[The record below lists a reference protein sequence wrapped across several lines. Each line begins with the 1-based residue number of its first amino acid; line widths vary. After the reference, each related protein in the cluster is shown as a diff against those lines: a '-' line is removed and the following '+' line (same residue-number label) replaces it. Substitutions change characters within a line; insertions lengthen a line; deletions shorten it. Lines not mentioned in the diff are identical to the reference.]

1 MKRRCWQEVCWPEK
15 YFQNI
20 KVEPF
25 FLPIDINPPSER
37 IRYPQKILLSGS
49 CFTEHIGTHLEE
61 MKFDVLQN
69 PNGILFDPLSVAQSL
84 ISYLEPAVYKQDDLF
99 FYNELWQSWK
109 HHGVFSDTS
118 LENALFK
125 INASQKRAHFYLRE
139 ADWLII
145 TLGSAFVYVLKDQ
158 NKNVANCHRAPGNW
172 FTKKLLPIEEMLASM
187 DETLH
192 RLFDE
197 NPKLKV
203 VFTISPVRHIRDG
216 VIENNRSKARLL
228 EVAHQL
234 VNKFNRT
241 SYFPAYELVIDILR
255 DYRFYDKDL
264 VHPNYMATNFVLEK
278 FMEFYVEPESRM
290 LAEEIRKLQI
300 SRRHR
305 ALHPDTF
312 AHHRF
317 LEEQLLKTKE
327 LAAKY
332 AFMDFSPELDYFSG
346 KKV

>member
-1 MKRRCWQEVCWPEK
+1 VD
-15 YFQNI
+15 
-20 KVEPF
+20 PF
-25 FLPIDINPPSER
+25 FLPIQINSPSER

-84 ISYLEPAVYKQDDLF
+84 ISYLEPFHYRPEDLF
-99 FYNELWQSWK
+99 FHNELWQSWK
-109 HHGVFSDTS
+109 HHGQFSDTS
-118 LENALFK
+118 PEDALEK
-125 INASQKRAHFYLRE
+125 INQSQKKAHIFLKQ

-145 TLGSAFVYVLKDQ
+145 TLGSAFVYVLKEQ
-158 NKNVANCHRAPGNW
+158 NKNVANCHRAPANW
-172 FTKKLLPIEEMLASM
+172 FTKKLLTIEEMLAAL

-192 RLFDE
+192 RLLDF
-197 NPKLKV
+197 NPRLQI

-234 VNKFNRT
+234 VSKFNRT
-241 SYFPAYELVIDILR
+241 YYFPAYELVIDVLR

-278 FMEFYVEPESRM
+278 FMESYVQPESCI

-300 SRRHR
+300 SRKHR
-305 ALHPDTF
+305 SLHPETS
-312 AHHRF
+312 AHRRF
-317 LEEQLLKTKE
+317 LEEQYVKTRE
-327 LAAKY
+327 LAIRY
-332 AFMDFSPELDYFSG
+332 PYIDFGAELEYFSG
-346 KKV
+346 KKE